1 MSGAPRGSVMSSPE
15 AGTLYVV
22 GTPIGNLEDLTPRA
36 RRILGEVSL
45 ILAEDTRR
53 LRALAP
59 AGGFRARLLS
69 LPAPREHERIH
80 VLLAHLATG
89 GAAAL
94 VTDAGMP
101 VISDPGARLIRAAR
115 EAGHRIVPIPG
126 VSAVATALAAAAPVQ
141 PSFLFLGFLPVH
153 GAERKRRLVEIGRAP
168 HAVVLFEAPHRLRRT
183 LGDITEACG
192 PARRMTI
199 ARELTKLHE
208 EVVSGPV
215 GTLLDALEDP
225 VRGEITLVI
234 DAWDGEAQA
243 AVRPDTPPVS
253 AEEVLARLLAAG
265 RSTAQAAREA
275 ARELGRDRR
284 ELYRLAVAIQ
294 SRPDGATECDQ

>member
-1 MSGAPRGSVMSSPE
+1 MSSAD

-36 RRILGEVSL
+36 RRVLAEVSL

-59 AGGFRARLLS
+59 PGGFRARLLS
-69 LPAPREHERIH
+69 LPAPREHQRID

-89 GAAAL
+89 GSAAL

-101 VISDPGARLIRAAR
+101 VISDPGAHLIRAAR
-115 EAGHRIVPIPG
+115 EAGHRVVPIPG
-126 VSAVATALAAAAPVQ
+126 VSAVATALAAAAPMQ
-141 PSFLFLGFLPVH
+141 PSFLFLGFLPSH
-153 GAERKRRLVEIGRAP
+153 GSERRARIAEIVRAT
-168 HAVVLFEAPHRLRRT
+168 HTVVLFEAPHRIRRT
-183 LGDITEACG
+183 LAELAEACG

-208 EVVSGPV
+208 EILSGPV
-215 GTLLDALEDP
+215 GTILGSIEEP

-234 DAWDGEAQA
+234 DAWDGAEPAPSVDA
-243 AVRPDTPPVS
+243 PPAS
-253 AEEVLARLLAAG
+253 ADALLTRLLAEG

-294 SRPDGATECDQ
+294 SQPEADAESDQ